1 MAETKLVADVGGTNV
16 RFALAEGLQLHA
28 EAAFACA
35 DFPSLAEAVDAF
47 LAQTGAA
54 RPREA
59 ALAIASAVTSDR
71 VEMTNHSWAFS
82 IEQTR
87 QALRLERL
95 LVLNDFT
102 ALALSLPHIGAREL
116 RQIGGGHAVARMPI
130 GLIGAG
136 TGLGVSGL
144 LPSAA
149 GWVAIDGEGGHSSFS
164 PANEREADILR
175 IVWRDYPHVSSE
187 RLISG
192 IGFENLYR
200 AIAELDG
207 KPAPPLEPAQ
217 ITQRAIAGTDP
228 LCAAVLETF
237 CAMLGTAAA
246 NLAVTLGARGGVY
259 IGGGIVP
266 KLGGVFD
273 RSAFRARFE
282 DKGRFSSYLAAIPT
296 YVILAEHPALTGAA
310 QALAMP
316 NLNDQDKK
324 R

>member
-1 MAETKLVADVGGTNV
+1 MKLVADVGGTNV
-16 RFALAEGLQLHA
+16 RFALAEGLRLRA

-35 DFPSLAEAVDAF
+35 AFPSFAAAVEAF

-59 ALAIASAVTSDR
+59 AVAIASAVTKDW
-71 VEMTNHSWAFS
+71 VAMTNHSWAFS

-87 QALRLERL
+87 QTLGLDRL

-102 ALALSLPHIGAREL
+102 ALALSLPHIDAREL
-116 RQIGGGHAVARMPI
+116 RQVGGGQALARMPI

-149 GWVAIDGEGGHSSFS
+149 GWVAIDGEGGHCSFS

-175 IVWRDYPHVSSE
+175 IVWRNYPHVSSE

-217 ITQRAIAGTDP
+217 ITQRALAASDP
-228 LCAAVLETF
+228 LCVAVLEAF

-246 NLAVTLGARGGVY
+246 NLAVTLGARGGIY

-266 KLGGVFD
+266 KLGDFFD
-273 RSAFRARFE
+273 RSSFRARFE
-282 DKGRFSSYLAAIPT
+282 DKGRFSSYLAAIPA

-310 QALAMP
+310 QALV
-316 NLNDQDKK
+316 
-324 R
+324 

>member
-1 MAETKLVADVGGTNV
+1 MTPTKLVADVGGTNV
-16 RFALAEGLQLHA
+16 RFALADGLRLRA
-28 EAAFACA
+28 EASFACA
-35 DFPSLAEAVDAF
+35 RFPSLAQAIEAYLV
-47 LAQTGAA
+47 QTAA

-59 ALAIASAVTSDR
+59 ALAIASPVTSDW

-87 QALRLERL
+87 QALGLERL

-102 ALALSLPHIGAREL
+102 ALALSLPHLGAHEL
-116 RQIGGGHAVARMPI
+116 RQVGGGQAVARMPI

-149 GWVAIDGEGGHSSFS
+149 DWVAIDGEGGHCSFS
-164 PANEREADILR
+164 PANERETDILR
-175 IVWRDYPHVSSE
+175 IVWRGYPHVSSE

-207 KPAPPLEPAQ
+207 NAAPPLEPAQ
-217 ITQRAIAGTDP
+217 ITQRALAGTDP
-228 LCAAVLETF
+228 LCVAVLETF

-246 NLAVTLGARGGVY
+246 NLALTLGARGGVY
-259 IGGGIVP
+259 VGGGIVP
-266 KLGGVFD
+266 KLGDFFD
-273 RSAFRARFE
+273 RSAFRSRFE
-282 DKGRFSSYLAAIPT
+282 HKGRFSNYLCAIPV
-296 YVILAEHPALTGAA
+296 YVILAEHPALVGAA
-310 QALAMP
+310 RALAVADFH
-316 NLNDQDKK
+316 DQNK
-324 R
+324 